1 MVRNLLYT
9 GFLCLERKH
18 PLMQELWPYSFCDAY
33 NFPQTLGFKL
43 PYPGLPKPSPQEPPQ
58 SLVTPPAPAAAPIL
72 VAPYATLVI
81 SRLYSSLLP
90 LQEVPNGNL

>member
-1 MVRNLLYT
+1 MVRSPIYT